1 MRFLIGEMILLA
13 RPRPPSMLGDDG
25 NFPNNKIDEL
35 RRFATEYGP
44 KIVHFRLNLPL
55 KRTVLK
61 SSCFH

>member
-1 MRFLIGEMILLA
+1 MRLLIGKMPLLA
-13 RPRPPSMLGDDG
+13 PVLLQCWDDG